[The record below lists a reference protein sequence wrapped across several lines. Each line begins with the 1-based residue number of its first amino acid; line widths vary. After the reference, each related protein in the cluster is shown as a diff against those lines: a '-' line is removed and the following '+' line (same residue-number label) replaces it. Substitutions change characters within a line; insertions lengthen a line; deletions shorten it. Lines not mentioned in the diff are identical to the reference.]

1 MLGPQES
8 NHLPRNVWTVVVLM
22 GQYKILMQEK
32 KKKNIKSNL
41 IKRIRIRII
50 ILYHE
55 TVPSHAS
62 VVEAMVS
69 G

>member
-1 MLGPQES
+1 
-8 NHLPRNVWTVVVLM
+8 M

>member
-32 KKKNIKSNL
+32 KKNIKANL
-41 IKRIRIRII
+41 MKSIRIRII